1 MSRSGKSMAHPLPS
15 PSANEASITGF
26 KPKISKIM
34 LATGSRLRCE
44 AIIYSL
50 QRGLIKYASKAAT
63 SEITPSITTGNLY
76 ILPPI
81 KIPVSVA
88 ISSPPKDESKSS
100 TAKTLTLLSS
110 DFILSKKSL
119 SLKPYFSIPSF
130 IVSIFLFNLISSSPA
145 PRPVTSSTGKL
156 SMAAE
161 SADDVV
167 VFPIPISP
175 VPIILFLLSFSSL
188 TMPIPVRSAL
198 SVISSGIA
206 FSFIKLF
213 VPCIN
218 L

>member
-1 MSRSGKSMAHPLPS
+1 MAHPLPS

-26 KPKISKIM
+26 KPKILKIM

-44 AIIYSL
+44 ATIYSL
-50 QRGLIKYASKAAT
+50 QSGLIKYANKAAT
-63 SEITPSITTGNLY
+63 SEITPSITIGSLY

-100 TAKTLTLLSS
+100 TAKTLTLLFS
-110 DFILSKKSL
+110 DFMLSKNSL

-130 IVSIFLFNLISSSPA
+130 IISIFLFNLISSSPA

-175 VPIILFLLSFSSL
+175 VPIILVLLSFSSL
-188 TMPIPVRSAL
+188 TVLIPVRSAL